1 MQKPA
6 LLKIVDQ
13 FGVNKTMRLEKRVFT
28 IGRKPE
34 NDLVLLSSGVS
45 RDHGAI
51 VYEGDRYYLVD
62 KASKSGL
69 FINGKP
75 VTRCELHHRDKIS
88 VGGHDEC
95 QIEFVEE
102 SASVIFSSAQNLNL
116 SQSDSTPGVSANEEL
131 QRLTRYVE
139 VNQAFRFSLTPDDV
153 LCMIVDAAIEMAN
166 AERGCLMLK
175 NEAGQLEFKLARD
188 SKRNLLSGTDF
199 QMSQT
204 VVAEAFKENRTVVV
218 TDFTGNDQP
227 ARESVY
233 NLNLRSIVCVPLR
246 HFQMNEKM
254 GATSVLKHNTIGVLY
269 VDSRS
274 SRGTFSKTSLKL
286 LESLGFEASKSLE
299 TVRLMQ
305 EEQGKKRLE
314 HEFATA
320 REVQVALL
328 PTSFVQP
335 AHFEVAAHSVPCRYV
350 GGDFYDLLTLEDG
363 RAALLLGDVSG
374 KGISAALLAS
384 MAQGIIQAL
393 FDSRLPLADLLTSLN
408 RVLVRKSDANRFI
421 TLFCA
426 LIDPDGTFTFANAGH
441 NPAILVRAD
450 GQTELLSTG
459 SMLLGAFEFAKY
471 HTQQTKL
478 GPGDVV
484 VTFSDGVTEAV
495 NAANQMFGDA
505 RLEQLVKESAGLSAK
520 EIKDRIEKEV
530 LTFTRGLPQGDDIT
544 LIALKMRAVESLAA
558 TLAPS
563 PLPSEASGA

>member
-13 FGVNKTMRLEKRVFT
+13 FGVNKSMRLEKRVFT
-28 IGRKPE
+28 IGRRPE

-51 VYEGDRYYLVD
+51 VYDDDRYYLVD
-62 KASKSGL
+62 KGSKSGL
-69 FINGKP
+69 YVNGQP
-75 VTRCELHHRDKIS
+75 ITRCELHHLDKIA
-88 VGGHDEC
+88 VGGHDDC
-95 QIEFVEE
+95 QIEFIEE
-102 SASVIFSSAQNLNL
+102 SSSVIFSSSESLNL
-116 SQSDSTPGVSANEEL
+116 SQIESTPGISANEEL
-131 QRLTRYVE
+131 QRLARYVE
-139 VNQAFRFSLTPDDV
+139 INQAFKFSLTPDDV
-153 LCMIVDAAIEMAN
+153 LCLIVDAAIEMAK
-166 AERGCLMLK
+166 AERGCLLLK
-175 NEAGQLEFKLARD
+175 NEAGQLEFKIARD
-188 SKRNLLSGTDF
+188 SKRNLLSGADF

-204 VVAEAFKENRTVVV
+204 VVAETFKENRTVVV
-218 TDFTGNDQP
+218 TDCLEDNQG
-227 ARESVY
+227 ARQSVY

-246 HFQMNEKM
+246 HFRMNETT
-254 GATSVLKHNTIGVLY
+254 GATSILKHDTIGVLY
-269 VDSRS
+269 VDSRLT
-274 SRGTFSKTSLKL
+274 RGTFSKSSLTL
-286 LESLGFEASKSLE
+286 LESLAFEASKSLE
-299 TVRLMQ
+299 SVRLMQ

-335 AHFEVAAHSVPCRYV
+335 AHFEVAAHSIPCRYV

-363 RAALLLGDVSG
+363 RSALLLGDVSG

-393 FDSRLPLADLLTSLN
+393 FDSQLSLSALLTSLN
-408 RVLVRKSDANRFI
+408 RVLVRKSDSNRFI

-426 LIDPDGTFTFANAGH
+426 LIDSDGTFTFANAGH

-450 GQTELLSTG
+450 GKTELLSTG
-459 SMLLGAFEFAKY
+459 SMLLGAFEDVKY
-471 HTQQTKL
+471 KTQQTKL

-495 NAANQMFGDA
+495 NAANQMFGDM
-505 RLEQLVKESAGLSAK
+505 RLEQLVKDSIGLSAK
-520 EIKDRIEKEV
+520 EIKDRIEQEV

-544 LIALKMRAVESLAA
+544 LIALKMRDVDPFAA

-563 PLPSEASGA
+563 LLPRG

>member
-13 FGVNKTMRLEKRVFT
+13 FGVKKSMRLEKRVFT
-28 IGRKPE
+28 IGRRPE

-51 VYEGDRYYLVD
+51 VYDGDHYYLVD
-62 KASKSGL
+62 KGSKSGL
-69 FINGKP
+69 FVNGQP
-75 VTRCELHHRDKIS
+75 ITRCELHHLDQIA
-88 VGGHDEC
+88 VGGHDDC
-95 QIEFVEE
+95 QIEFIEE
-102 SASVIFSSAQNLNL
+102 SDSVIFSSSESLNL
-116 SQSDSTPGVSANEEL
+116 SQGDSAPGISANEEL
-131 QRLTRYVE
+131 QRLARYVE
-139 VNQAFRFSLTPDDV
+139 INQAFKFSLTPDDV
-153 LCMIVDAAIEMAN
+153 LCLIVDAAIEMAK
-166 AERGCLMLK
+166 AERGCLLLK
-175 NEAGQLEFKLARD
+175 NEAGQLEFKIARD

-204 VVAEAFKENRTVVV
+204 VVAETFKENRTVVV
-218 TDFTGNDQP
+218 TDCLEDHQG
-227 ARESVY
+227 ARQSVY

-246 HFQMNEKM
+246 HFRMNETI
-254 GATSVLKHNTIGVLY
+254 GVTSILKHDTIGVLY
-269 VDSRS
+269 VDSRHT
-274 SRGTFSKTSLKL
+274 RTFSKSSLTL
-286 LESLGFEASKSLE
+286 LESLAFEASKSLE
-299 TVRLMQ
+299 SVRLMQ

-393 FDSRLPLADLLTSLN
+393 FDSQLSLSALLTSLN

-426 LIDPDGTFTFANAGH
+426 LIDPDGTFSFANAGH
-441 NPAILVRAD
+441 NPAILVRAN
-450 GQTELLSTG
+450 GKTELLSTG
-459 SMLLGAFEFAKY
+459 SMLLGAFEDVKY
-471 HTQQTKL
+471 QTQQTKL

-484 VTFSDGVTEAV
+484 VIFSDGVTEAV
-495 NAANQMFGDA
+495 NAANQVFGDM
-505 RLEQLVKESAGLSAK
+505 RLEQLVKDSVGLSAK
-520 EIKDRIEKEV
+520 EIKDRIEQEV
-530 LTFTRGLPQGDDIT
+530 LAFTRGLPQGDDIT
-544 LIALKMRAVESLAA
+544 LIALKMRDVDQFAA

-563 PLPSEASGA
+563 VLPPG